1 MKINKNLQSKFQP
14 IVHQQDLAWNENLK
28 NFVDLRFANLLD
40 YCIPATIIS
49 YLMFFGI
56 GGYLHVSTCILY
68 IAAQNLWNCLPIH
81 VKFCPFFAHWNKPSF
96 LLWYVLPPM
105 WRQSQDIAHLFHWFA
120 LISKMDFL
128 KKYWGR
134 RGQRT
139 IEVHSLLY
147 PKTKGSWYIKII
159 V

>member
-1 MKINKNLQSKFQP
+1 MQIQNEFQL

-56 GGYLHVSTCILY
+56 GGYLHVSTYISYIL
-68 IAAQNLWNCLPIH
+68 LR
-81 VKFCPFFAHWNKPSF
+81 KTF
-96 LLWYVLPPM
+96 
-105 WRQSQDIAHLFHWFA
+105 
-120 LISKMDFL
+120 
-128 KKYWGR
+128 
-134 RGQRT
+134 
-139 IEVHSLLY
+139 EV
-147 PKTKGSWYIKII
+147 

>member
-1 MKINKNLQSKFQP
+1 MRPNDMIHALEKLIQNKKINKNLQSKFQP

-68 IAAQNLWNCLPIH
+68 LAAQNL
-81 VKFCPFFAHWNKPSF
+81 
-96 LLWYVLPPM
+96 
-105 WRQSQDIAHLFHWFA
+105 
-120 LISKMDFL
+120 
-128 KKYWGR
+128 
-134 RGQRT
+134 
-139 IEVHSLLY
+139 
-147 PKTKGSWYIKII
+147 
-159 V
+159 

>member
-1 MKINKNLQSKFQP
+1 MERKSEEFCRSSLCQP
-14 IVHQQDLAWNENLK
+14 IG
-28 NFVDLRFANLLD
+28 LLHSC
-40 YCIPATIIS
+40 YNNILP
-49 YLMFFGI
+49 
-56 GGYLHVSTCILY
+56 HV
-68 IAAQNLWNCLPIH
+68 LWNRRIPSRKYMYPIYCCAEPL
-81 VKFCPFFAHWNKPSF
+81 KLFTNTCKILPFFAHWNKPSF

-128 KKYWGR
+128 KKFWGR